1 MSFLLESCKVV
12 KLKGLFFE
20 AGFNIP
26 TLQHSNLTT
35 KFPKQLTIKKIHP
48 IFAVRKI
55 KEELATMA
63 NHKSSIKRIRAN
75 AAKRLRNRYQAK
87 TTRNAI
93 KKLRDTTSKEEATPL
108 LTKVISMLDRLAKK
122 NVIHK
127 NKASNNKSKLTK
139 FVNNLK

>member
-1 MSFLLESCKVV
+1 
-12 KLKGLFFE
+12 
-20 AGFNIP
+20 
-26 TLQHSNLTT
+26 
-35 KFPKQLTIKKIHP
+35 
-48 IFAVRKI
+48 
-55 KEELATMA
+55 MA

-93 KKLRDTTSKEEATPL
+93 KKLRSTSSKEEAATL
-108 LTKVISMLDRLAKK
+108 LVKVVSMLDRLAKR

-127 NKASNNKSKLTK
+127 NKAANNKSKLTK